1 MISILDNPAWEAL
14 SSKQSHLNEGTNQVK
29 YFPKNVSPFIGLKNW
44 DADDFQILNK
54 QITSDRSFSVMIAK
68 QISLPDSVEIFFSIP
83 LYQMYCQHLKPIENN
98 TTHTRKLTAADIP
111 QMLALTEKTKPGPF
125 YERTIELGNYIGIFD
140 KEELVAMAG
149 ERLQLNGFTELSA
162 VCTATDHLGK
172 GYASYLSSKIA
183 ETIIAGGN
191 QPFLHVRTDNLRAI
205 QLYQKLGFE
214 IRADVYF
221 AVFKKL

>member
-1 MISILDNPAWEAL
+1 
-14 SSKQSHLNEGTNQVK
+14 
-29 YFPKNVSPFIGLKNW
+29 
-44 DADDFQILNK
+44 
-54 QITSDRSFSVMIAK
+54 
-68 QISLPDSVEIFFSIP
+68 
-83 LYQMYCQHLKPIENN
+83 MYCQHLKPIENN
-98 TTHTRKLTAADIP
+98 TINTRKLTAADIP